1 MRLLSNPFSNFKSS
15 LRGWLFL
22 SLLPISLIVLTGCS
36 FKGSM
41 IVQAYNRPLT
51 ASEFFADG
59 SSARPLVEGTVPQT
73 DLVLTDT
80 VLTGKDANGDLIQYN
95 PVPVTAELV
104 KRGQERF
111 DIYCVVCH
119 GLDGHADGKAVSLG
133 FPAPPDLLDSN
144 AQALEDGKM
153 FDIITN
159 GQVTMLS
166 YAYRVKPVDRWAIIA
181 YIRAMQ
187 LNGGHLTTDLTPEQL
202 QQLGNKQ

>member
-1 MRLLSNPFSNFKSS
+1 MTLFPYFFSNLKSS
-15 LRGWLFL
+15 FRYLVFL
-22 SLLPISLIVLTGCS
+22 SLLPISLILLTGCS

-41 IVQAYNRPLT
+41 NVQAYNRPLT

-59 SSARPLVEGTVPQT
+59 RSARSFVEGTVPQT
-73 DLVLTDT
+73 DQILTDL
-80 VLTGKDANGDLIQYN
+80 VLTGKDENGDFLTNN
-95 PVPVTAELV
+95 PVPVTADLV
-104 KRGQERF
+104 NRGQERY

-119 GLDGHADGKAVSLG
+119 GVDGHADGKAISLG
-133 FPAPPDLLDSN
+133 FPAPPDLLDRN
-144 AQALEDGKM
+144 AQALEDGKI

-166 YAYRVKPVDRWAIIA
+166 YAYRVKPLDRWAIIA

-202 QQLGNKQ
+202 QQLGNK

>member
-1 MRLLSNPFSNFKSS
+1 MTLFSYSSTNLKSTIG
-15 LRGWLFL
+15 RWVFL

-41 IVQAYNRPLT
+41 NVQAYNRPLT

-59 SSARPLVEGTVPQT
+59 SSSRSLIAGTVPQT
-73 DLVLTDT
+73 DHTLTDS
-80 VLTGKDANGDLIQYN
+80 VLSGKNENGDFVTYN
-95 PVPVTAELV
+95 PVPITTELV
-104 KRGQERF
+104 NRGQERF
-111 DIYCVVCH
+111 EIYCEVCH
-119 GLDGHADGKAVSLG
+119 GVDGHADGKAVSLG
-133 FPAPPDLLDSN
+133 FPAPPDLLGST
-144 AQALEDGKM
+144 AQALSDGKM

-166 YAYRVKPVDRWAIIA
+166 YAYRVKAPDRWAIIA

-202 QQLGNKQ
+202 QQLGNK